1 MAESVRQQ
9 ARNPSITLGLYQN
22 TRHLLDKGAIWGYA
36 ALQMD
41 NEAYQ
46 TGTPLFRAITT
57 GESEQVRLLLAKGAD
72 ANECYGED
80 EEPALL
86 VAAIENREQIC
97 KQLIA
102 AGADVN
108 ACDTRGY
115 TPLMAA
121 VCADSLNI
129 VKMLLSAGADV
140 NRSCAQSN
148 ATALHDAATGNHLEI
163 TRELLAAGA
172 EVNAPENNEGNT
184 VLMCAV
190 QALSPE
196 ITELLLTAGADRD
209 TRSSR
214 GDTALELIRTELL
227 YLWEPV
233 KCARARRI
241 EQLLTV

>member
-1 MAESVRQQ
+1 MRNGIVCQALTAANKLSTPSWLDNAPAER
-9 ARNPSITLGLYQN
+9 
-22 TRHLLDKGAIWGYA
+22 YA

-41 NEAYQ
+41 NEAFQ

-57 GESEQVRLLLAKGAD
+57 GESEQVRLLLAQGAD
-72 ANECYGED
+72 TNECYGED

-86 VAAIENREQIC
+86 VAAIEKREQIC
-97 KQLIA
+97 RLLIE

-108 ACDTRGY
+108 ATDTRGY

-121 VCADSLNI
+121 VCADSLSI
-129 VKMLLSAGADV
+129 VNLLLAAGADV
-140 NRSCAQSN
+140 NRICAQSG
-148 ATALHDAATGNHLEI
+148 ATALHDAAIGNHLEI
-163 TRELLAAGA
+163 TRALLAAGA
-172 EVNAPENNEGNT
+172 EVNAPENIEGNT

-241 EQLLTV
+241 EQLLTN